1 MSNPYIPLL
10 IMVAVAVL
18 MALGGLAASAAIGP
32 KSYNR
37 VKVANYECGV
47 DPTPRAPQA
56 GRFPVKYYLIAM
68 TFIIFDIEVV
78 FLYPWAVTFSELA
91 VFGLVSMLLFI
102 ALITVPYVY
111 EWRRGG
117 LEWD

>member
-1 MSNPYIPLL
+1 MTNPYVPLL
-10 IMVAVAVL
+10 IMMAVAGA
-18 MALGGLAASAAIGP
+18 MALGGLGASMIIGP

-47 DPTPRAPQA
+47 DPTPRAPSA

-78 FLYPWAVTFSELA
+78 FLYPWAVAFSELGA
-91 VFGLVSMLLFI
+91 FGLVAMLTFI
-102 ALITVPYVY
+102 ALITVPYIY